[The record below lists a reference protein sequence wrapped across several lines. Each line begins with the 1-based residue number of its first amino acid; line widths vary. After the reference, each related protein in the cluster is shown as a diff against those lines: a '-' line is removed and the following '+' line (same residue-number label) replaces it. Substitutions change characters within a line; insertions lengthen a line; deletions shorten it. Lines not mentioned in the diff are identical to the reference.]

1 MLNRFFRPRRWVY
14 GLISFGLVLV
24 ISLGPTSVARAI
36 NWGEIIQR
44 GVQLI
49 QLSNIS
55 DAQETEIGQQLND
68 RIAKDMKL
76 DSRSTLA
83 QYINEIGQKLV
94 LQGDRPKLKYTFQV
108 VQDDAINAFATM
120 GGYVYINTGTIK
132 AADDEAQ
139 LASVIGH
146 EIGHITGKHA
156 LKRLQS
162 GAKAQLGL
170 SVIGVKTNVLVDIA
184 YDLLLNRPNGRQ
196 AEFDADGRGLTMI
209 SKAGYAQPE
218 MVAFMRKLITDG
230 AKVPTLLSTHPDT
243 RDRVAGIEKLIQQN
257 PTTGK
262 DGTDVVAYA
271 KRVSK
276 AISTSTVKPPVAA
289 PSPTP
294 SPTPSPSPVPTPTPV
309 STPSPSPSP
318 TPKSGSVV
326 VPTE

>member
-1 MLNRFFRPRRWVY
+1 MLNRFFRARRWVY
-14 GLISFGLVLV
+14 GLIAFALVLV
-24 ISLGPTSVARAI
+24 ISFGPTAIARAI
-36 NWGEIIQR
+36 DWAEIIQR
-44 GVQLI
+44 GVQVI

-76 DSRSTLA
+76 ESRTDLA
-83 QYINEIGQKLV
+83 RYVNEIGQKLV

-108 VQDDAINAFATM
+108 VKDDGINAFATM
-120 GGYVYINTGTIK
+120 GGFVYINTGTIK

-162 GAKAQLGL
+162 AAKAQLGL
-170 SVIGVKTNVLVDIA
+170 SAIGVKTNVLVDIA
-184 YDLLLNRPNGRQ
+184 YELLLNRPNGRQ
-196 AEFDADGRGLTMI
+196 AEFDADGRGLKMI
-209 SKAGYAQPE
+209 SNAGYAQPS

-243 RDRVAGIEKLIQQN
+243 RDRVAGLEKLIQQN
-257 PTTGK
+257 PSTGNA
-262 DGTDVVAYA
+262 GTDVVAYA
-271 KRVSK
+271 KRVNK
-276 AISTSTVKPPVAA
+276 AVSTTKPVVTPTPA
-289 PSPTP
+289 PSPSATP
-294 SPTPSPSPVPTPTPV
+294 SPTPSPSPSPV
-309 STPSPSPSP
+309 ATPSPMPSP
-318 TPKSGSVV
+318 KPNSGSLV